1 MRSIFVSA
9 FAAVSLL
16 VCGTCLPAQTTPNG
30 PYTATCQD
38 IRMKGTTLH
47 ANCQTAEGK
56 MTPATLP
63 NAARCSDGVINLNGV
78 LSCQSGTIPP
88 GSYLSTCIDPR
99 VQGTTLRANCKD
111 DKGKDVSTELR
122 NANQCVGDIAN
133 TSGALRCVASPA
145 NPANE
150 AENKEAKKDEKKKHR
165 LWPLKRGDKGEKPNK
180 SS

>member
-1 MRSIFVSA
+1 MRFIFASG
-9 FAAVSLL
+9 FATLGLL
-16 VCGTCLPAQTTPNG
+16 FCSSYVAAQTAPTG
-30 PYTATCQD
+30 PYTASCQD

-88 GSYLSTCIDPR
+88 GSYLSTCSDPR

-111 DKGKDVSTELR
+111 DKGKDAGTELR
-122 NANQCVGDIAN
+122 NANQCVGDIVN
-133 TSGALRCVASPA
+133 KNGALRCVAAPG
-145 NPANE
+145 NPAAE
-150 AENKEAKKDEKKKHR
+150 AENKGAKKDEKKKHR
-165 LWPLKRGDKGEKPNK
+165 LWP
-180 SS
+180 